1 MTKAEKTLI
10 PAERIEEL
18 KAMATGLYGTIGG
31 LTEHNPH
38 DAITVLTMIH
48 LMIWFNAGNRDGY
61 TAEEMLKDY
70 CENFLNNVAV
80 NEQARKSGG
89 IH

>member
-1 MTKAEKTLI
+1 MTNVEKTI
-10 PAERIEEL
+10 ISQERIEEL

-31 LTEHNPH
+31 LTGHNPQ
-38 DAITVLTMIH
+38 DAVTILTMIH
-48 LMIWFNAGNRDGY
+48 LMIWFNTGNHEGY
-61 TAEEMLKDY
+61 TVEEMLKDY
-70 CENFLNNVAV
+70 CENFLANVAV